1 MPWWSVFEEVVSK
14 LERWGAQFVL
24 LLPNLGV
31 AMVVLIVAWIASVV
45 AGKLVARF
53 IGRVSE
59 SRALNEL
66 IRKLVRFAVVA
77 AGFIVALS
85 VLQLDEA
92 ASTFLAGA
100 GIVGL
105 ALGFA
110 FQDLSANFIAG
121 VAMAMRRPVEI
132 DDLLESNDV
141 TGLVKRIEL
150 RSTWLE
156 TLDGKIVMIPNRKI
170 FENVLINH
178 SRLGRRRVELE
189 VGVSYAE
196 DLEEVQRVASAAL
209 ATVTPRLD
217 RPTEIFFQSFGDS
230 SITFIGRFWIEYHT
244 QADYLAARSAAI
256 VAIRRAFAESGIT
269 IPFPIQTLDF
279 GIAGGVALREELD
292 QARASQNG
300 SKQS

>member
-1 MPWWSVFEEVVSK
+1 VPWWSVFEEVVSK

-31 AMVVLIVAWIASVV
+31 AMVVLIVAWVASVV

-217 RPTEIFFQSFGDS
+217 RPTEIFFQKFGDS
-230 SITFIGRFWIEYHT
+230 SITFVGRFWIEYRT

>member
-217 RPTEIFFQSFGDS
+217 RPTEIFFQKFGDS
-230 SITFIGRFWIEYHT
+230 SITFVGRFWIEYRT

>member
-217 RPTEIFFQSFGDS
+217 RPTEIFFQKFGDS